1 MILKRLL
8 STILLAASMA
18 NPFTA
23 YAQKEAAV
31 WYFGYKAGF
40 NFNGGNPEPLQNSAL
55 KLDGSGAVISDKD
68 TGRLLFYTDGRN
80 FWNKLHALMPSSN
93 FLPSECYTGGTQP
106 AVIVPDSENNY
117 LFNVFYLRVSNEYTY
132 NYEGPCVY
140 APKSPFVLQLYH
152 VLIDMRLDNGKGDIV
167 AERSNVLI
175 QTDLTEKLAVVPHI
189 NGKDY
194 WVLVHGWNSNKFYAY
209 PLASTTVGNPV
220 ITNIGS
226 IHQVLGG
233 VDPLQELQGEMKA
246 SPNGKKLLVPF
257 GENCARS
264 IFLILMLPLACSAS
278 ISIWAT
284 CGGSMG
290 SRSRLTIQN
299 CTCPPI
305 AHRINH

>member
-1 MILKRLL
+1 
-8 STILLAASMA
+8 
-18 NPFTA
+18 
-23 YAQKEAAV
+23 
-31 WYFGYKAGF
+31 
-40 NFNGGNPEPLQNSAL
+40 
-55 KLDGSGAVISDKD
+55 
-68 TGRLLFYTDGRN
+68 
-80 FWNKLHALMPSSN
+80 
-93 FLPSECYTGGTQP
+93 
-106 AVIVPDSENNY
+106 
-117 LFNVFYLRVSNEYTY
+117 
-132 NYEGPCVY
+132 
-140 APKSPFVLQLYH
+140 
-152 VLIDMRLDNGKGDIV
+152 
-167 AERSNVLI
+167 
-175 QTDLTEKLAVVPHI
+175 VVPHI